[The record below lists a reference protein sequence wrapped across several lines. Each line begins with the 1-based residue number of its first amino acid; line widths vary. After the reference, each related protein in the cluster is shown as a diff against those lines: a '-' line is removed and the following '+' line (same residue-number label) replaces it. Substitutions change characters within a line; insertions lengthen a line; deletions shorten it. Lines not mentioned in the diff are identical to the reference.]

1 MRQSTAKRLISKAFK
16 RQVVANR
23 TYDVAVIGA
32 GVFGAWTAH
41 QLAASGK
48 RVVLIDAYGA
58 GNSRSSS
65 GDESRIM
72 RMGYG
77 ADEIYTRS
85 AQRSLKLW
93 MELFMRT
100 GQPLF
105 HQTGV
110 LWLAHENDPYPDKSL
125 ETIINLG
132 IQVEQLSIDETRER
146 FPQINLEDISWA
158 MFEPDSGV
166 LVARRAVQAVV
177 GEAIKAGVEYVQEEI
192 EPPGTGISPVTHAQD
207 ARTTLERIRTASGR
221 NISAAA
227 YVFACGAWLP
237 KLFPILVGTRIQPTR
252 QEVVY
257 FGTPGGDRFRPPAL
271 PTWIDFKDEAYGLPD
286 VEGRGVKVAIDRHGA
301 VFDPDIGDRV
311 VSKEGLAE
319 ARAYLARRLPELRY
333 APVTETRV
341 CQYENTSNGDFLI
354 DRHPETENVWLVGGG
369 SGHGFKHGPFVG
381 EYVTARIEGKTDGI
395 EARFSLETKLREH
408 KRAVY

>member
-1 MRQSTAKRLISKAFK
+1 
-16 RQVVANR
+16 
-23 TYDVAVIGA
+23 VIGA
-32 GVFGAWTAH
+32 GVFGAWTAYH
-41 QLAASGK
+41 LASSGK

-85 AQRSLKLW
+85 AQHSLEWWK
-93 MELFMRT
+93 ELFERA
-100 GQPLF
+100 GQALF
-105 HQTGV
+105 HRTGV
-110 LWLAHENDPYPDKSL
+110 LWLAHENDPYPVNSL
-125 ETIINLG
+125 ETITKLG
-132 IQVEQLSIDETRER
+132 VAVERLTIQQTRER
-146 FPQINLEDISWA
+146 FPQINLEGISWA
-158 MFEPDSGV
+158 MLEPDSGV
-166 LVARRAVQAVV
+166 LVARRAVQTVV
-177 GEAIKAGVEYVQEEI
+177 AEAIKSGVEYLQEEI
-192 EPPGTGISPVTHAQD
+192 EPRGINLEHHAH
-207 ARTTLERIRTASGR
+207 AALENISTVSGR
-221 NISAAA
+221 NISAGA

-237 KLFPILVGTRIQPTR
+237 KLFPLLVGTRIQPTR

-257 FGTPGGDRFRPPAL
+257 FGTSGGDRFSPPSL

-286 VEGRGVKVAIDRHGA
+286 VEGRGVKVAIDRHGP
-301 VFDPDIGDRV
+301 VFDPDVGDRL
-311 VSKEGLAE
+311 VSEEGLAE

-354 DRHPETENVWLVGGG
+354 DGHPEMDNVWLVGGG

-381 EYVTARIEGKTDGI
+381 EYVAARIEGKT
-395 EARFSLETKLREH
+395 ETVESRFSLATKLSKH